1 MAKSPKAAKKA
12 AKKASAKKAAAKKA
26 AVKKAVAKKAAVKK
40 ATAKKAP
47 SKKAAVKKA
56 AVKKAAVKKAPA
68 KKGAAKKVAKKASAK
83 KAPSKKAAVKKATAK
98 KAAVKKAPAKK
109 AAKKAVLKKAPA
121 KKGAVKKASAKKG
134 AAKKGRA
141 KKAGAKSV
149 IPAGRPGVP
158 NPIDI
163 FVGEKMR
170 MRRITMG
177 LSQQR
182 LAALLGLTFQQ
193 IQKYERGANRLSAS
207 RLWDLHDVLEVPID
221 YFYEGMSDAIAD
233 NSPRLRAGV
242 EDTVV
247 PDVDIEPD
255 PMAKRETL
263 ELARYYHS
271 IKDPKVRRA
280 VFDLVRSQSL
290 D

>member
-1 MAKSPKAAKKA
+1 MAKSPKAAKKT
-12 AKKASAKKAAAKKA
+12 AKKAAAKKA
-26 AVKKAVAKKAAVKK
+26 AKKVIAKKAAVKK
-40 ATAKKAP
+40 AAKKVAA
-47 SKKAAVKKA
+47 KKSAVKKA
-56 AVKKAAVKKAPA
+56 V
-68 KKGAAKKVAKKASAK
+68 AKKVAKKA
-83 KAPSKKAAVKKATAK
+83 PVKKAAKKVVAK
-98 KAAVKKAPAKK
+98 KVTKKAPAKK
-109 AAKKAVLKKAPA
+109 AVVKKAAAKKAAKKSAAKKVVA

-134 AAKKGRA
+134 GAKKGRM
-141 KKAGAKSV
+141 

-163 FVGEKMR
+163 FVGERMR

-177 LSQQR
+177 LSQQK
-182 LAALLGLTFQQ
+182 LAAMLGLTFQQ

-207 RLWDLHDVLEVPID
+207 RLWDLHDVLEVSID
-221 YFYEGMSDAIAD
+221 YFYEGMSEAIAD

-247 PDVDIEPD
+247 PDVNIEPD

-271 IKDPKVRRA
+271 ITDPKVRRA